1 MSLPESASNKTN
13 GFAIAA
19 MVNGIVAIVL
29 GWTIILSICG
39 ILAVVFGHVSLSQ
52 FKNEPMNGKGMA
64 IAGLVLGYVSIGFW
78 AFIFILAAILA

>member
-1 MSLPESASNKTN
+1 MSLQDSASNKTN

-52 FKNEPMNGKGMA
+52 LKQEPINGRGMA

-78 AFIFILAAILA
+78 TFIFILAAILA

>member
-1 MSLPESASNKTN
+1 MSLQDSASSKTN

-29 GWTIILSICG
+29 GWTVILSICG

-52 FKNEPMNGKGMA
+52 LKQEPINGRGMA

-78 AFIFILAAILA
+78 TFIFILAAILA

>member
-29 GWTIILSICG
+29 MLQTPL
-39 ILAVVFGHVSLSQ
+39 
-52 FKNEPMNGKGMA
+52 P
-64 IAGLVLGYVSIGFW
+64 SIGKYGC
-78 AFIFILAAILA
+78 